1 MKLKQEKIEVMKLK
15 VESELKLKK
24 EAELKQKLMDA
35 ANQKAETL

>member
-1 MKLKQEKIEVMKLK
+1 MKLK